1 MAFELDFENEKD
13 ARLVFLDNSTNV
25 SAFPLEAKEYLYQYF
40 SFTNKGKL
48 IYDVEKEKNI
58 KNVTMNTKKR
68 FLIYDE
74 EASRYVKKIK
84 MNCVQVPYSPPVYTK
99 EEYEES
105 ISPCRKQK

>member
-1 MAFELDFENEKD
+1 M
-13 ARLVFLDNSTNV
+13 NS
-25 SAFPLEAKEYLYQYF
+25 
-40 SFTNKGKL
+40 
-48 IYDVEKEKNI
+48 
-58 KNVTMNTKKR
+58 KKR